1 MQKLSSVQNT
11 TCIITVADTKINYSL
26 YICNVVFHPSLQFK
40 LNRFFSLVL
49 FSTAIDKRKKLTGK
63 LSKCKLGGSSNLLF
77 LLLNTFKTIFS
88 YRFCQ
93 KSGNDVNSKGR
104 RGGGSNSLRHIKA
117 NRYGNR
123 CIH

>member
-1 MQKLSSVQNT
+1 MPL
-11 TCIITVADTKINYSL
+11 A
-26 YICNVVFHPSLQFK
+26 SLQLLMRKSTTVCIFVM
-40 LNRFFSLVL
+40 LFSTLACSSNQIRFFILVL